1 MASGRVFRPPYV
13 GARAISEWAVE
24 LWPYINGKAIVNG
37 LKLAELDMS
46 DMLDVMHFYMEEDFS
61 QSSTAEQS
69 EAKDKAREL
78 IYRSL
83 YNQNYTLARKN
94 KDYQTANSS
103 GEFYEDEIVPVDPLK
118 EPTKS
123 YVPATDFNPNSPK
136 PFGDLLDAPIGH

>member
-1 MASGRVFRPPYV
+1 M
-13 GARAISEWAVE
+13 
-24 LWPYINGKAIVNG
+24 NG
-37 LKLAELDMS
+37 LKLAELEMS

-78 IYRSL
+78 IYSSL
-83 YNQNYTLARKN
+83 YNRKYTLARKN
-94 KDYQTANSS
+94 NDYQTANSS